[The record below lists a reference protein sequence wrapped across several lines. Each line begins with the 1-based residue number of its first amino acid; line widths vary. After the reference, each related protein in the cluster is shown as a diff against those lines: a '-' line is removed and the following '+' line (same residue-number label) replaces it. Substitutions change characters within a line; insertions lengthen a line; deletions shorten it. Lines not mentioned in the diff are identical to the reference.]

1 MATEKDFSRPRTTS
15 GHIAEHVNAFTMPGE
30 IDLVTGKPVKNKE
43 RELLTALTPEEKAAQ
58 KAARAAEKEA
68 KRAAKKSGKA
78 KGAAADGDD
87 GKADAVEDVSDAIAK
102 LTAGGTREPEL
113 LSGQQMLAKQRA
125 VTGVL
130 ASNPTST
137 DVKIEKF
144 SVTVAGQPLLDDATL
159 ELNVGTRYG
168 FIGQNGS
175 GKTNVLN
182 AIALR
187 EIPIPDHIDLY
198 HLHAEAEPTERSAI
212 ESVVDHV
219 TEEIVRLEAAQDL
232 IIETSGVEDER
243 LEAISDRLSELDPDT
258 FEFEA
263 RKILVG
269 LGFSNDTV
277 PMERATKDM
286 SGGWRMRVSLAK
298 ALFAAPTLL
307 LLDEPTNHLDLE
319 SCVWLEEH
327 LSHYKKCLFVVS
339 HSQDFLNTVCNKIV
353 WLHDRDLKYYG
364 GNYATFCAQ
373 VEAEEKIQLK
383 LYEKQQADMAKLA
396 DYVEANHAN
405 GKAKSAASKDKVL
418 NKIKS
423 EAVAKP
429 KLRENTFTFEFPDCD
444 KLPSPVLPFDGV
456 CFAYSGQKSDYLY
469 EDLDIG
475 VDCDSR
481 IALVGPNGCGK
492 STLLKLM
499 AGELTPTQGDVK
511 PHPSLLIGRYNQ
523 HSAEQLD
530 PGKTVFGF
538 FKSAYPNS
546 PSFKRTDEYW
556 RSWLDRFGLTTKMQ
570 NTKIGCLSDG
580 QKSRIVFAMI
590 NMRNP
595 NLLLLDEP
603 TNHLDVDAID
613 GLANAVKKFNGGVV
627 LVSHDF
633 RLIDQVADQIW
644 VCENKKVTVWKG
656 TIREY
661 KTKLAKAMGYSH
673 I

>member
-1 MATEKDFSRPRTTS
+1 
-15 GHIAEHVNAFTMPGE
+15 MPGE

-102 LTAGGTREPEL
+102 LTAGGAREHEL

-198 HLHAEAEPTERSAI
+198 HLHAEAEPTERTAI

-263 RKILVG
+263 SKILVG

-327 LSHYKKCLFVVS
+327 LSHYKKCLLVVS

-530 PGKTVFGF
+530 PAKTVFGF

-570 NTKIGCLSDG
+570 NTKIWCLSDG

-633 RLIDQVADQIW
+633 RLIDQVADHIL
-644 VCENKKVTVWKG
+644 VCENKKDTVWKG

>member
-43 RELLTALTPEEKAAQ
+43 RELLTALTPEEKASQ

-469 EDLDIG
+469 ENLDIG

>member
-1 MATEKDFSRPRTTS
+1 
-15 GHIAEHVNAFTMPGE
+15 MPGE

-87 GKADAVEDVSDAIAK
+87 GKADAVEDVGDAIAK

-469 EDLDIG
+469 ENLDIG

>member
-1 MATEKDFSRPRTTS
+1 
-15 GHIAEHVNAFTMPGE
+15 MPGE

-456 CFAYSGQKSDYLY
+456 CFAYSGEKSDYLY
-469 EDLDIG
+469 ENLDIG

-530 PGKTVFGF
+530 PTKTVFGF

>member
-144 SVTVAGQPLLDDATL
+144 SVTVAGQSLLDDATL

-469 EDLDIG
+469 ENLDIG

>member
-1 MATEKDFSRPRTTS
+1 
-15 GHIAEHVNAFTMPGE
+15 
-30 IDLVTGKPVKNKE
+30 VTGKPVKNKE

-87 GKADAVEDVSDAIAK
+87 GKADAAEDVSDAIAK

-168 FIGQNGS
+168 FIGLNGS

-187 EIPIPDHIDLY
+187 EIPIPDHIDMY
-198 HLHAEAEPTERSAI
+198 HLHAEAEPTERTAV
-212 ESVVDHV
+212 EAVVDHV
-219 TEEIVRLEAAQDL
+219 TEEIARLEPAQDL

-243 LEAISDRLSELDPDT
+243 LEVISDRLAELDPET

-263 RKILVG
+263 RKILTG
-269 LGFSNDTV
+269 LGFSNETV
-277 PMERATKDM
+277 PMERQRRTCPA
-286 SGGWRMRVSLAK
+286 GGACASRSPRRSSRRRRC
-298 ALFAAPTLL
+298 L

-319 SCVWLEEH
+319 ACVWLEEH

-429 KLRENTFTFEFPDCD
+429 KLRENTFTFEFPRLRQAAVAGVALRRSVLRVQRREGG
-444 KLPSPVLPFDGV
+444 LPV
-456 CFAYSGQKSDYLY
+456 
-469 EDLDIG
+469 
-475 VDCDSR
+475 R
-481 IALVGPNGCGK
+481 
-492 STLLKLM
+492 
-499 AGELTPTQGDVK
+499 
-511 PHPSLLIGRYNQ
+511 
-523 HSAEQLD
+523 
-530 PGKTVFGF
+530 
-538 FKSAYPNS
+538 
-546 PSFKRTDEYW
+546 
-556 RSWLDRFGLTTKMQ
+556 
-570 NTKIGCLSDG
+570 
-580 QKSRIVFAMI
+580 KSRH
-590 NMRNP
+590 RR
-595 NLLLLDEP
+595 
-603 TNHLDVDAID
+603 
-613 GLANAVKKFNGGVV
+613 GLRLAHRAGGPERV
-627 LVSHDF
+627 
-633 RLIDQVADQIW
+633 RQVHAAQAH
-644 VCENKKVTVWKG
+644 G
-656 TIREY
+656 GR
-661 KTKLAKAMGYSH
+661 AHAHAG
-673 I
+673 

>member
-1 MATEKDFSRPRTTS
+1 
-15 GHIAEHVNAFTMPGE
+15 MPGE

-469 EDLDIG
+469 ENLDIG

-613 GLANAVKKFNGGVV
+613 GLANAIKKFNGGVV

-644 VCENKKVTVWKG
+644 VCENKKVTRWRG

-661 KTKLAKAMGYSH
+661 KTKLAKAMGYTH

>member
-1 MATEKDFSRPRTTS
+1 MDDGAATM
-15 GHIAEHVNAFTMPGE
+15 GGE
-30 IDLVTGKPVKNKE
+30 IDLVTGKPIKNKE
-43 RELLTALTPEEKAAQ
+43 RELLSALTPEEKAAQ

-68 KRAAKKSGKA
+68 KRAAKKAS
-78 KGAAADGDD
+78 KGAAKRAGGDD
-87 GKADAVEDVSDAIAK
+87 AADDPSSAKDAADDVSDTIAR
-102 LTAGGTREPEL
+102 LTTTGSKEPAL
-113 LSGQQMLAKQRA
+113 LSHQEMLARQRA

-130 ASNPTST
+130 ASNPTSCDT
-137 DVKIEKF
+137 KIEKF
-144 SVTVAGQPLLDDATL
+144 SVTVAGQSLLDDATL

-187 EIPIPDHIDLY
+187 EIPIPDHVDLY
-198 HLHAEAEPTERSAI
+198 HLHAEAEPTDRTAVEA
-212 ESVVDHV
+212 VVDHV
-219 TEEIVRLEAAQDL
+219 TEEIARLEAAQDL
-232 IIETSGVEDER
+232 IIETSGAEDER
-243 LEAISDRLSELDPDT
+243 LEVISDRLAELDPDT

-263 RKILVG
+263 RKILSG
-269 LGFSNDTV
+269 LGFSNKTV
-277 PMERATKDM
+277 PMERMTKDM

-319 SCVWLEEH
+319 ACVWLEEH
-327 LSHYKKCLFVVS
+327 LSHYKKCLLVVS

-353 WLHDRDLKYYG
+353 WLHDKDLKYYG

-383 LYEKQQADMAKLA
+383 LFEKQQADMAKLA

-418 NKIKS
+418 TKIKA
-423 EAVAKP
+423 EAVERP
-429 KLRENTFTFEFPDCD
+429 KLRENTFVFEFPDCD

-456 CFAYSGQKSDYLY
+456 CFAYDGTKESYLY
-469 EDLDIG
+469 EELDIG

-499 AGELTPTQGDVK
+499 AGELTPTKGDVK
-511 PHPSLLIGRYNQ
+511 PHPALVIGRYNQ

-530 PGKTVFGF
+530 PEKTVFGF
-538 FKSAYPNS
+538 FKSEYPNS
-546 PSFKRTDEYW
+546 PTFKRTDEFW
-556 RSWLDRFGLTTKMQ
+556 RAWLDRFGLDTKMQ
-570 NTKIGCLSDG
+570 NTAIGCLSDG

-613 GLANAVKKFNGGVV
+613 GLANAIKKFRGGVV

-644 VCENKKVTVWKG
+644 VCENKKVSVWKG
-656 TIREY
+656 SIREY
-661 KTKLAKAMGYSH
+661 KTHLAKKMGYTH

>member
-418 NKIKS
+418 NKIKF

-456 CFAYSGQKSDYLY
+456 CFAYSGEKSDYLY
-469 EDLDIG
+469 ENLDIG

>member
-1 MATEKDFSRPRTTS
+1 
-15 GHIAEHVNAFTMPGE
+15 MPGE

-102 LTAGGTREPEL
+102 PTAGGTREPEL

-469 EDLDIG
+469 ENLDIG

>member
-43 RELLTALTPEEKAAQ
+43 RELLTALTPEEKASQ

-78 KGAAADGDD
+78 KGAAADGVD

-102 LTAGGTREPEL
+102 LTAGGAREPEL
-113 LSGQQMLAKQRA
+113 LSGQEMLAKQRA

-198 HLHAEAEPTERSAI
+198 HLHAEAEPTERTAI
-212 ESVVDHV
+212 EAVVDHV
-219 TEEIVRLEAAQDL
+219 TEEIARLEAAQDL

-418 NKIKS
+418 NKIKF

-456 CFAYSGQKSDYLY
+456 CFAYSGEKSDYLY
-469 EDLDIG
+469 ENLDIG

-530 PGKTVFGF
+530 PTKTVFGF

-590 NMRNP
+590 IMRNP

>member
-1 MATEKDFSRPRTTS
+1 
-15 GHIAEHVNAFTMPGE
+15 MPGE

-469 EDLDIG
+469 ENLDIG

>member
-1 MATEKDFSRPRTTS
+1 
-15 GHIAEHVNAFTMPGE
+15 MPGE
-30 IDLVTGKPVKNKE
+30 IDLVTGKPIKNKE
-43 RELLTALTPEEKAAQ
+43 RELLSALTPEEKAAQ

-68 KRAAKKSGKA
+68 KRAAKKSGKT
-78 KGAAADGDD
+78 KGAAADGD
-87 GKADAVEDVSDAIAK
+87 GAKADAVENVSDAIAK

-130 ASNPTST
+130 ASNPTASDT
-137 DVKIEKF
+137 KIEKF

-469 EDLDIG
+469 ENLDIG

-530 PGKTVFGF
+530 PTKTVFGF

>member
-1 MATEKDFSRPRTTS
+1 
-15 GHIAEHVNAFTMPGE
+15 
-30 IDLVTGKPVKNKE
+30 
-43 RELLTALTPEEKAAQ
+43 
-58 KAARAAEKEA
+58 
-68 KRAAKKSGKA
+68 
-78 KGAAADGDD
+78 
-87 GKADAVEDVSDAIAK
+87 
-102 LTAGGTREPEL
+102 
-113 LSGQQMLAKQRA
+113 
-125 VTGVL
+125 
-130 ASNPTST
+130 
-137 DVKIEKF
+137 
-144 SVTVAGQPLLDDATL
+144 
-159 ELNVGTRYG
+159 
-168 FIGQNGS
+168 
-175 GKTNVLN
+175 
-182 AIALR
+182 
-187 EIPIPDHIDLY
+187 
-198 HLHAEAEPTERSAI
+198 
-212 ESVVDHV
+212 
-219 TEEIVRLEAAQDL
+219 
-232 IIETSGVEDER
+232 
-243 LEAISDRLSELDPDT
+243 
-258 FEFEA
+258 
-263 RKILVG
+263 
-269 LGFSNDTV
+269 
-277 PMERATKDM
+277 MERATRDM

-319 SCVWLEEH
+319 ACVWLEEH
-327 LSHYKKCLFVVS
+327 LSHYKKCLLVVS

-373 VEAEEKIQLK
+373 VEAEEKITLK

-418 NKIKS
+418 TKIKS

-429 KLRENTFTFEFPDCD
+429 MLKENTFTFEFPDCD

-456 CFAYSGQKSDYLY
+456 CFAYSGEKADYLY
-469 EDLDIG
+469 ENLDIG

-499 AGELTPTQGDVK
+499 AGELRPTEGDVK
-511 PHPSLLIGRYNQ
+511 PHPALLIGRYNQ

-530 PGKTVFGF
+530 PENTVFAF
-538 FKSAYPNS
+538 FKSTYPNS
-546 PSFKRTDEYW
+546 PTFKRTDEFW
-556 RSWLDRFGLTTKMQ
+556 RAWLDRFGLGTKMQ

-613 GLANAVKKFNGGVV
+613 GLANAIKKFNGGVV

-644 VCENKKVTVWKG
+644 VCENKKVTRWRG

-661 KTKLAKAMGYSH
+661 KTKLAKAMGYTH

>member
-1 MATEKDFSRPRTTS
+1 
-15 GHIAEHVNAFTMPGE
+15 MPGE

-456 CFAYSGQKSDYLY
+456 CFAYSGEKSDYLY
-469 EDLDIG
+469 ENLDIG

>member
-1 MATEKDFSRPRTTS
+1 
-15 GHIAEHVNAFTMPGE
+15 MPGE

-87 GKADAVEDVSDAIAK
+87 GKADAAEDVSDAIAK

-456 CFAYSGQKSDYLY
+456 CFAYSGEKSDYLY
-469 EDLDIG
+469 ENLDIG

-530 PGKTVFGF
+530 PTKTVFGF

>member
-1 MATEKDFSRPRTTS
+1 
-15 GHIAEHVNAFTMPGE
+15 MPGE

-43 RELLTALTPEEKAAQ
+43 RELLTALTPEEKASQ

-78 KGAAADGDD
+78 KGAAADGVD

-102 LTAGGTREPEL
+102 LTAGGAREPEL

-198 HLHAEAEPTERSAI
+198 HLHAEAEPTERTAI
-212 ESVVDHV
+212 EAVVDHV

-418 NKIKS
+418 NKIKF

-456 CFAYSGQKSDYLY
+456 CFAYSGEKSDYLY
-469 EDLDIG
+469 ENLDIG

-530 PGKTVFGF
+530 PTKTVFGF

-590 NMRNP
+590 IMRNP

>member
-1 MATEKDFSRPRTTS
+1 
-15 GHIAEHVNAFTMPGE
+15 MPGE

-469 EDLDIG
+469 ENLDIG

-530 PGKTVFGF
+530 PTKTVFGF

>member
-1 MATEKDFSRPRTTS
+1 
-15 GHIAEHVNAFTMPGE
+15 MPGE

-87 GKADAVEDVSDAIAK
+87 GKADAAEDVSDAIAK

-456 CFAYSGQKSDYLY
+456 CFAYSGEKSDYLY
-469 EDLDIG
+469 ENLDIG

>member
-456 CFAYSGQKSDYLY
+456 CFAYSGEKSDYLY
-469 EDLDIG
+469 ENLDIG

>member
-1 MATEKDFSRPRTTS
+1 MAP
-15 GHIAEHVNAFTMPGE
+15 E
-30 IDLVTGKPVKNKE
+30 IDLVTGKPVKNKA
-43 RELLTALTPEEKAAQ
+43 RELLSALTPEEKAAQ

-68 KRAAKKSGKA
+68 KRAAKRAG
-78 KGAAADGDD
+78 KGANT
-87 GKADAVEDVSDAIAK
+87 DASAKDSGASEETPEDVADAIAR
-102 LTAGGTREPEL
+102 LTASGGGGGDDAEPAL
-113 LSGQQMLAKQRA
+113 LSGQEMLARQRA

-130 ASNPTST
+130 ASTPTSANT
-137 DVKIEKF
+137 KIEKF
-144 SVTVAGQPLLDDATL
+144 SVTVAGASLLDDATL

-187 EIPIPDHIDLY
+187 EIPIPEHVDLY
-198 HLHAEAEPTERSAI
+198 HLHAEAEPTDRTAVEA
-212 ESVVDHV
+212 VVDHV
-219 TEEIVRLEAAQDL
+219 TEEIARLEAAQDL
-232 IIETSGVEDER
+232 IMETSGPEDER
-243 LEAISDRLSELDPDT
+243 LDVIAERLGELDPDT
-258 FEFEA
+258 FEVEA
-263 RKILVG
+263 RKILSG
-269 LGFSNDTV
+269 LGFSTRTV
-277 PMERATKDM
+277 PMERATRDM

-319 SCVWLEEH
+319 ACVWLEEH
-327 LSHYKKCLFVVS
+327 LSRYKKCLLVVS

-364 GNYATFCAQ
+364 GNYATFVNQ

-383 LYEKQQADMAKLA
+383 LFEKQQADMAKLA

-405 GKAKSAASKDKVL
+405 GKARSAASKDKVL
-418 NKIKS
+418 TKIKA
-423 EAVAKP
+423 EAVERP
-429 KLRENTFTFEFPDCD
+429 KLRENTFVFEFPDCD

-456 CFAYSGQKSDYLY
+456 CFAYSGKREEYLY
-469 EDLDIG
+469 ENLDIG

-481 IALVGPNGCGK
+481 VALVGPNGCGK

-499 AGELTPTQGDVK
+499 AGELRPTAGDVK
-511 PHPSLLIGRYNQ
+511 PHPALSIGRYNQ

-530 PGKTVFGF
+530 PEKTVFAF
-538 FKSAYPNS
+538 FKSTYPNS
-546 PSFKRTDEYW
+546 PTFKRTDEFW
-556 RSWLDRFGLTTKMQ
+556 RAWLDRFGLTTKMQ

-613 GLANAVKKFNGGVV
+613 GLANAIKKFNGGVV

-644 VCENKKVTVWKG
+644 VCEDKKVSVWPG
-656 TIREY
+656 SIREY
-661 KTKLAKAMGYSH
+661 KSKLAKQMGYSH

>member
-1 MATEKDFSRPRTTS
+1 
-15 GHIAEHVNAFTMPGE
+15 MPGE

-456 CFAYSGQKSDYLY
+456 CFAYSGEKSDYLY
-469 EDLDIG
+469 ENLDIG

-530 PGKTVFGF
+530 PTKTVFGF

-613 GLANAVKKFNGGVV
+613 GLASAVKKFNGGVV

>member
-1 MATEKDFSRPRTTS
+1 
-15 GHIAEHVNAFTMPGE
+15 MPGE

-78 KGAAADGDD
+78 KGAAADGDDD

-198 HLHAEAEPTERSAI
+198 HLHAEAEPTERTAI

-530 PGKTVFGF
+530 PTKTVFGF

>member
-1 MATEKDFSRPRTTS
+1 
-15 GHIAEHVNAFTMPGE
+15 MPGE

-87 GKADAVEDVSDAIAK
+87 GKADAAEDVSDAIAK

-469 EDLDIG
+469 ENLDIG

>member
-87 GKADAVEDVSDAIAK
+87 GKADAAEDVSDAIAK

>member
-1 MATEKDFSRPRTTS
+1 
-15 GHIAEHVNAFTMPGE
+15 
-30 IDLVTGKPVKNKE
+30 
-43 RELLTALTPEEKAAQ
+43 
-58 KAARAAEKEA
+58 
-68 KRAAKKSGKA
+68 
-78 KGAAADGDD
+78 
-87 GKADAVEDVSDAIAK
+87 
-102 LTAGGTREPEL
+102 
-113 LSGQQMLAKQRA
+113 
-125 VTGVL
+125 
-130 ASNPTST
+130 
-137 DVKIEKF
+137 
-144 SVTVAGQPLLDDATL
+144 
-159 ELNVGTRYG
+159 
-168 FIGQNGS
+168 
-175 GKTNVLN
+175 
-182 AIALR
+182 
-187 EIPIPDHIDLY
+187 
-198 HLHAEAEPTERSAI
+198 
-212 ESVVDHV
+212 
-219 TEEIVRLEAAQDL
+219 
-232 IIETSGVEDER
+232 
-243 LEAISDRLSELDPDT
+243 
-258 FEFEA
+258 
-263 RKILVG
+263 
-269 LGFSNDTV
+269 
-277 PMERATKDM
+277 MERATKDM

-469 EDLDIG
+469 ENLDIG

>member
-469 EDLDIG
+469 ENLDIG

>member
-1 MATEKDFSRPRTTS
+1 MAP
-15 GHIAEHVNAFTMPGE
+15 E

-43 RELLTALTPEEKAAQ
+43 RELLSALTPEDKAAQ

-68 KRAAKKSGKA
+68 KRAAKKSGKGGS
-78 KGAAADGDD
+78 KGKGGGDGDD
-87 GKADAVEDVSDAIAK
+87 EGSGDKGTDGVEDLSDAIAK
-102 LTAGGTREPEL
+102 LATAGAKEPEL
-113 LSGQQMLAKQRA
+113 LSSQQMLAKQRA

-130 ASNPTST
+130 ASNPSSADT
-137 DVKIEKF
+137 KIEKF
-144 SVTVAGQPLLDDATL
+144 SVTVAGQCLLDDATL

-187 EIPIPDHIDLY
+187 EIPVPDHVDLY
-198 HLHAEAEPTERSAI
+198 HLHAEAEPTDRTAVEA
-212 ESVVDHV
+212 VVDHV
-219 TEEIVRLEAAQDL
+219 TDEIKRLEQAQDL

-243 LEAISDRLSELDPDT
+243 LEVINDRLAELDPDT

-263 RKILVG
+263 RKILSG
-269 LGFSNDTV
+269 LGFSNKTV
-277 PMERATKDM
+277 PMERQTKDM

-319 SCVWLEEH
+319 ACVWLEEH
-327 LSHYKKCLFVVS
+327 LSHYKKCLLVVS
-339 HSQDFLNTVCNKIV
+339 HSQDFLNMVCNKIV
-353 WLHDRDLKYYG
+353 WLHDFDLKYYS
-364 GNYATFCAQ
+364 GNYQTFCTQ

-418 NKIKS
+418 TKIKS
-423 EAVAKP
+423 EAVTKP
-429 KLRENTFTFEFPDCD
+429 KLKETTFTFEFPDCD
-444 KLPSPVLPFDGV
+444 KLPSPVLPFDSV
-456 CFAYSGQKSDYLY
+456 CFAYSGEKTDYLY
-469 EDLDIG
+469 ENLDIG

-499 AGELTPTQGDVK
+499 AGELRPTKGDVK
-511 PHPSLLIGRYNQ
+511 PHPALLIGRYNQ

-530 PGKTVFGF
+530 PEKTVFGF
-538 FKSAYPNS
+538 FKSTYPNS
-546 PSFKRTDEYW
+546 TSFKRTDEFW
-556 RSWLDRFGLTTKMQ
+556 RAWLDRFGLDTKMQ

-613 GLANAVKKFNGGVV
+613 GLANAIIKFNGGVV

-633 RLIDQVADQIW
+633 RLIDQVADTIW
-644 VCENKKVTVWKG
+644 VCEDRKVSKWTG

>member
-530 PGKTVFGF
+530 PTKTVFGF

>member
-1 MATEKDFSRPRTTS
+1 MAP
-15 GHIAEHVNAFTMPGE
+15 E

-43 RELLTALTPEEKAAQ
+43 RELLSALTPEDKAAQ

-68 KRAAKKSGKA
+68 KRAAKKSGKGGS
-78 KGAAADGDD
+78 KGKGGGDGDD
-87 GKADAVEDVSDAIAK
+87 EGSGDKGTDGVEDLSDAIAK
-102 LTAGGTREPEL
+102 LTTAGAKEPEL
-113 LSGQQMLAKQRA
+113 LSSQQMLAKQRA

-130 ASNPTST
+130 ASNPSSADT
-137 DVKIEKF
+137 KIEKF
-144 SVTVAGQPLLDDATL
+144 SVTVAGQCLLDDATL

-187 EIPIPDHIDLY
+187 EIPVPDHVDLY
-198 HLHAEAEPTERSAI
+198 HLHAEAEPTDRTAVEA
-212 ESVVDHV
+212 VVDHV
-219 TEEIVRLEAAQDL
+219 TDEIKRLEQAQDL

-243 LEAISDRLSELDPDT
+243 LEVINDRLAELDPDT

-263 RKILVG
+263 RKILSG
-269 LGFSNDTV
+269 LGFSNKTV
-277 PMERATKDM
+277 PMERQTKDM

-319 SCVWLEEH
+319 ACVWLEEH
-327 LSHYKKCLFVVS
+327 LSHYKKCLLVVS
-339 HSQDFLNTVCNKIV
+339 HSQDFLNMVCNKIV
-353 WLHDRDLKYYG
+353 WLHDFDLKYYS
-364 GNYATFCAQ
+364 GNYQTFCTQ

-418 NKIKS
+418 TKIKS
-423 EAVAKP
+423 EAVTKP
-429 KLRENTFTFEFPDCD
+429 KLKENTFTFEFPDCD
-444 KLPSPVLPFDGV
+444 KLPSPVLPFDSV
-456 CFAYSGQKSDYLY
+456 CFAYSGEKTDYLY
-469 EDLDIG
+469 ENLDIG

-499 AGELTPTQGDVK
+499 AGELRPTKGDVK

-530 PGKTVFGF
+530 PEKTVFGF
-538 FKSAYPNS
+538 FKSTYPNS
-546 PSFKRTDEYW
+546 TSFKRTDEFW
-556 RSWLDRFGLTTKMQ
+556 RAWLDRFGLDTKMQ

-613 GLANAVKKFNGGVV
+613 GLANAIIKFNGGVV

-633 RLIDQVADQIW
+633 RLIDQVADTIW
-644 VCENKKVTVWKG
+644 VCEDRKVSKWTG